1 MKRSDRQLDKGAI
14 ELIEEAV
21 HLLRGAPL
29 AILACYY
36 AGGLP
41 FVLASLY
48 FWADMSRSPF
58 AYQHLAGGALGLGAL
73 FVWMKFCHSIFAR
86 RLRALMAGEPPPAV
100 SIRRC
105 RRVFVSQ
112 TALQSS
118 GLFVLPLALVL
129 TLPFPWVYAFYQNLT
144 ALDDGEAQ
152 DVRSLIKEGLLQ
164 AGLWPK
170 QNHFLL
176 AILFAFGLVV
186 LLNWSILCLVL
197 PGLVKTIFGF
207 ELIFSRSVFSLLNS
221 TFFAIMLGLTYLCV
235 DPVLKATYALRCFYG
250 QSRRSGEDLKA
261 ELKQQSLLAA
271 KAAAYLVLVLMALT
285 QSSLRGAEFCTVPA
299 AFPDTPAISLK
310 ERVQTYIPLLA
321 NETPG
326 FVERP
331 SVAFLLSKGEGGAEG
346 KEDVSGPL
354 KSSRTPLAP
363 APKLAPISPSPE
375 ELDRTI
381 QTVLQQ
387 QKYTWRTPREKL
399 EQPDAD
405 KGLIGRFLERIKQWV
420 RSLRDWSIEWLR
432 KLFRHRAKGGAES
445 GSGYGWILTLEVL
458 LYVLVAAAIAALAI
472 LLYRIFSGR
481 HLKPAILASEA
492 IQPAPDL
499 TDENLAANALPED
512 GWTKLGRELLAQ
524 GELRLALRAF
534 YLASLAHLASRQLI
548 SLAKFKSNRD
558 YERELR
564 RRGHSFP
571 GLLSMFGENV
581 AVFDRIW
588 YGLHEINQDLVVEF
602 MAKVEQ
608 ICTQKL

>member
-1 MKRSDRQLDKGAI
+1 
-14 ELIEEAV
+14 
-21 HLLRGAPL
+21 
-29 AILACYY
+29 
-36 AGGLP
+36 
-41 FVLASLY
+41 
-48 FWADMSRSPF
+48 
-58 AYQHLAGGALGLGAL
+58 
-73 FVWMKFCHSIFAR
+73 
-86 RLRALMAGEPPPAV
+86 MAGEPPPAV

-129 TLPFPWVYAFYQNLT
+129 TLPFPWVFAFYQNLT

-186 LLNWSILCLVL
+186 LLNWSMLCLVL
-197 PGLVKTIFGF
+197 PGLVKTIFGI
-207 ELIFSRSVFSLLNS
+207 ESIFSRSVFSLLNS

-235 DPVLKATYALRCFYG
+235 DPILKATYALRCFYG

-271 KAAAYLVLVLMALT
+271 KAAAYLASVLMALT

-310 ERVQTYIPLLA
+310 ERVQSYIPLLA
-321 NETPG
+321 NEAPG

-331 SVAFLLSKGEGGAEG
+331 SVAFLLPKGEGGAEG

-387 QKYTWRTPREKL
+387 QKYTWRMPREKL